1 MPGVPA
7 SDRDLLQLIATAA
20 LANPFGNERDEVD
33 EILAATAGQRLSRE
47 ERIVRVVAR
56 AEAIFA
62 RLRARGVDP
71 TSFNGDDRDLFDA
84 AALFVV
90 FHRYIERFDAFIRD
104 QLVAG
109 AHSLPLPF
117 ARELLAD
124 LVSVGFSGSEAP
136 RFVAVL
142 FQMRRAF
149 YFLDTTLAGTSPSMR
164 RLRARLWQNIFTAD
178 LLRYVRVMWQ
188 RMEDFST
195 LLLGETGSGKGAAA
209 AAIGRSAFIPF
220 DPRERRFAVSFTE
233 SFLPINLSQ
242 YPDALLESELFGHK
256 RGAFTGALET
266 HLGVFARGSPHGAIF
281 LDEIGETSTP
291 TQIKL
296 LRVLQERTF
305 SPVGMHE
312 TVRFEGRV
320 IAATHR
326 ALGRRSRRRQ
336 AGFRD
341 DFYYRLSSDVV
352 ELPSLRQRLAEDPG
366 ELDLLLSVIVR
377 RIVGADQ
384 LPVVDEARTVIEKT
398 LDRAYAWPGNVRELE
413 QCVRRV
419 LLRGSYEGEV
429 TVARAGG
436 KTSEARSR
444 HGQLL
449 DLTDGGTLDASALL
463 ARYCAALHL
472 ELGTYEQ
479 VARRTGLDRRTV
491 KKYIERAAATERS
504 AQ

>member
-1 MPGVPA
+1 MRGVPA
-7 SDRDLLQLIATAA
+7 SDRELLQLVAAAA
-20 LANPFGNERDEVD
+20 LANPFGDERE
-33 EILAATAGQRLSRE
+33 EIDQTLAATASRLSRE

-56 AEAIFA
+56 AESIFA
-62 RLRARGVDP
+62 RLRARGVDH
-71 TSFNGDDRDLFDA
+71 TSFTGEDRDVFDA

-109 AHSLPLPF
+109 ARSLPLPF
-117 ARELLAD
+117 ARELQAD
-124 LVSVGFSGSEAP
+124 LVSVGFAGSEAP

-164 RLRARLWQNIFTAD
+164 RLRQRLWQNIFTDD

-195 LLLGETGSGKGAAA
+195 LLLGETGTGKGAAA
-209 AAIGRSAFIPF
+209 AAIGRSGFIPF

-233 SFLPINLSQ
+233 SFLAINLSQ

-266 HLGVFARGSPHGAIF
+266 HLGVFARSSPHGAIF

-341 DFYYRLSSDVV
+341 DFYYRLSSDVI
-352 ELPSLRQRLAEDPG
+352 ELPSLRQRFAEDPA
-366 ELDLLLSVIVR
+366 ELDLLLAVIVR
-377 RIVGADQ
+377 RIVGADHRE
-384 LPVVDEARTVIEKT
+384 VAEEARTVIEES
-398 LDRAYAWPGNVRELE
+398 LDRDYAWPGNVRELE

-419 LLRGSYEGEV
+419 LLRGSYEGESSTAAERSPHSTLLAV
-429 TVARAGG
+429 TEGG
-436 KTSEARSR
+436 S
-444 HGQLL
+444 
-449 DLTDGGTLDASALL
+449 LDAAALL

-491 KKYIERAAATERS
+491 KKYIERAGATTPRAPS
-504 AQ
+504 AK